1 MVSTGPVNEFRR
13 SAQRLLPS
21 LNCDGKRGLALLA
34 VCAVLLLPVLAGDA
48 GREALR
54 YDRAALAAGQ
64 WWRRLSAHIV
74 HLTIAHAALTH
85 LGLVLMWAL
94 FARDYR
100 PGQWLAIVLGS
111 VAAIDAGLWLRDS
124 TIAWY
129 VGSSGALHGVM
140 AAGTLAHLRRRDLD
154 GWILAVFIV
163 AKLFYEQSSGALP
176 FTDSH
181 AGVVVDAHLFGALGG
196 AGIAACLKPRTEPL

>member
-1 MVSTGPVNEFRR
+1 MNVSRPVNGIE
-13 SAQRLLPS
+13 RLLKS
-21 LNCDGKRGLALLA
+21 LNCDGKLGMTLLA
-34 VCAVLLLPVLAGDA
+34 ACGLLLLPVLAGDA

-54 YDRAALAAGQ
+54 YDRTALAAGQ
-64 WWRRLSAHIV
+64 WWRLLTAHFV
-74 HLTIAHAALTH
+74 HLDFDHAALNS

-100 PGQWLAIVLGS
+100 PRHWLAILLGS
-111 VAAIDAGLWLRDS
+111 IAAIDAGLWLRDS
-124 TIAWY
+124 TVAWY
-129 VGSSGALHGVM
+129 VGSSGALHGIM

-163 AKLFYEQSSGALP
+163 VKLAYEQSAGALP

-181 AGVVVDAHLFGALGG
+181 AGVVVDAHLFGTLGG
-196 AGIAACLKPRTEPL
+196 VAIAAFLPPRMEPL